1 VSRCVTTAATIGTSA
16 RPASSKSRLQ
26 RLGDTPR
33 SMSNI
38 RGPSLVSRTSAEQ
51 LPPELLASTTTA
63 ADWIAARDETAGKS
77 TGSGIG
83 MKRFPCMQLKTED
96 TTLDG

>member
-1 VSRCVTTAATIGTSA
+1 
-16 RPASSKSRLQ
+16 
-26 RLGDTPR
+26 
-33 SMSNI
+33 MSTI

-51 LPPELLASTTTA
+51 LPPELLARTTTA

-83 MKRFPCMQLKTED
+83 MKRFPCMRLKTQD
-96 TTLDG
+96 TTPMSKTDDAAHDLEAAARVGSHRTISTKILRSRCGL